1 MTAATGGNYA
11 ISSHGDAA
19 AVPAA
24 KLTVQSVSEENK
36 RMNTHAKRKQK
47 NIPKNNSIMLTIFG
61 SNKVITMIIN
71 AQA

>member
-1 MTAATGGNYA
+1 MQNRRMET
-11 ISSHGDAA
+11 DAA

-24 KLTVQSVSEENK
+24 KLTVQSDSEENK
-36 RMNTHAKRKQK
+36 RMNTHAKRKQT

-61 SNKVITMIIN
+61 INKVITMIIN